1 MEGAGAGNARRAR
14 AGAARPR
21 VAPSGPALRA
31 ARERHR
37 SLLQSEEWV
46 RSLLQS
52 EEWLEQD
59 GVHGLVALSG
69 YGSVDLWAAVL
80 ARVLGMPPDEAEG
93 AAADGV
99 GLGVA
104 IAQAGDANPGPFI
117 FLRSC
122 LWSWGRS
129 WACAGRRTRGSLDL
143 SQARVGWGCS
153 RGRCAWSQSGV
164 WTVVGL
170 GGVV

>member
-59 GVHGLVALSG
+59 SVHGLVALSG

-80 ARVLGMPPDEAEG
+80 ARVLGMPPPEG
-93 AAADGV
+93 DGS
-99 GLGVA
+99 VA
-104 IAQAGDANPGPFI
+104 IAQAGEENPGPFI
-117 FLRSC
+117 FPRELFVELGALMGVR
-122 LWSWGRS
+122 
-129 WACAGRRTRGSLDL
+129 WAE
-143 SQARVGWGCS
+143 
-153 RGRCAWSQSGV
+153 AWKP
-164 WTVVGL
+164 
-170 GGVV
+170 